1 MALERGEA
9 QVCRV
14 VRVPSVEHE
23 DARRRSRE
31 RARLVVE
38 RGQHCSRI
46 KGLLMTHGIR
56 DFTPTRSDWQE
67 RLAALRT
74 PDGRPL
80 PPCLG
85 AELLRECRRLRQV
98 MEMIAEVESEQK
110 QAVAAADGNAARL
123 AGLRG
128 IGLAF
133 GTVLSDEVFFREFR
147 NRREVGGYLG
157 LAPSPWRSGQVRR
170 DQGIAK
176 SGNPRARQAAIELAW
191 LWLRHQPGSALACW
205 FRARVGAVKGRM
217 RRIMLV
223 AMARKLI
230 IALWRYISDGTLPD
244 GALLKA

>member
-1 MALERGEA
+1 
-9 QVCRV
+9 
-14 VRVPSVEHE
+14 VPSPEQE

-38 RGQHCSRI
+38 RGQHSSRI

-56 DFTPTRSDWQE
+56 DFEPTRRDWQD

-74 PDGRPL
+74 AEGQPL
-80 PPCLG
+80 APCLR

-98 MEMIAEVESEQK
+98 MEMIVEVEAEQK
-110 QAVAAADGNAARL
+110 QAVAAEDGNAAQL
-123 AGLRG
+123 ARLRG

-133 GTVLSDEVFFREFR
+133 GTVLSDEVFFRDFR
-147 NRREVGGYLG
+147 NRREVGGYIG
-157 LAPSPWRSGQVRR
+157 LAPSPWCSGQVRR

-176 SGNPRARQAAIELAW
+176 SGNPRARRAAIELAW
-191 LWLRHQPGSALACW
+191 LWLRHQPGSALANW
-205 FRARVGAVKGRM
+205 FHARLGAAKGRM

-230 IALWRYISDGTLPD
+230 IALWRYLSDGTVPD
-244 GALLKA
+244 GAVLKV